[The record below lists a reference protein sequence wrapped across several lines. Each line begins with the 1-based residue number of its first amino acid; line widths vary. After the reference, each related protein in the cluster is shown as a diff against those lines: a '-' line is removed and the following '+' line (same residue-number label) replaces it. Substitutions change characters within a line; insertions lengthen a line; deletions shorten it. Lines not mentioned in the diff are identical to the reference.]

1 MLETLGKVIY
11 SIQDMRTHEF
21 FWTGGN
27 IMKKFNCSL
36 LKSLRKEAM
45 ITQLTLASI
54 VDSDARTISRWE
66 NLETANPN
74 IETLKKVVDYFNS
87 IGLGRTIDINDFSLE
102 ESKDNNANS
111 KSELSRLKEILTEAL
126 KIVEN
131 L

>member
-1 MLETLGKVIY
+1 
-11 SIQDMRTHEF
+11 
-21 FWTGGN
+21 
-27 IMKKFNCSL
+27 MKKFNCSL
-36 LKSLRKEAM
+36 LKNLRKEAM

-87 IGLGRTIDINDFSLE
+87 NGLGRTIDINDFFLE
-102 ESKDNNANS
+102 DSKDYNENS
-111 KSELSRLKEILTEAL
+111 KSELSRLKEILMEAL
-126 KIVEN
+126 KIVET